1 MIQKVVTIE
10 RKTVDFDSDR
20 QDYDAFHYIVRGL
33 SSTGEDSLTMVGL
46 EAKIGHGVV
55 PTPDFHH
62 LQTFDRIGQKNL
74 KKDYGA
80 VPFESL

>member
-1 MIQKVVTIE
+1 MIQKVVTFE

-33 SSTGEDSLTMVGL
+33 EESLTRVGL

-55 PTPDFHH
+55 PTPTFHH

-74 KKDYGA
+74 MKDYGA
-80 VPFESL
+80 IPFESL